1 MILIIHLFK
10 KIGIFEINIKQA
22 KINIFHFRIIKL
34 KSHTNIMTRTDIYDI
49 FLKHFLKTIQ
59 SCIQNSGALSVPFLI
74 KAKKIINH
82 YGNT

>member
-22 KINIFHFRIIKL
+22 KINIFHLRIIKL

-49 FLKHFLKTIQ
+49 FFKTFFKNNSKLYSKLWGFKCTISYQ
-59 SCIQNSGALSVPFLI
+59 S
-74 KAKKIINH
+74 KKN
-82 YGNT
+82 N